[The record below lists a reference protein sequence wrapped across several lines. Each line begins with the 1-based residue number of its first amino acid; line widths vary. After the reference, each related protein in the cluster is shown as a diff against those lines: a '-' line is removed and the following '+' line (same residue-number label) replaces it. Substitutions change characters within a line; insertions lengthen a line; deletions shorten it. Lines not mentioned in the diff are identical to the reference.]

1 MIIKVKPSDLISR
14 FIWDNYDNFCLDGKT
29 TAEINKIIEDDAEFE
44 ISEEDAFVIGL
55 TNVIYT
61 NEVIYK
67 FKQFLRYVLE
77 NKHFEQDNRKYIN
90 RQLLINCIYTF
101 KNKIPK
107 TYVSR
112 SNQFND
118 ELAQLPSLYTKFVD
132 NINNLTAI
140 QVQDCACVKYGQ
152 VKKVINKL

>member
-1 MIIKVKPSDLISR
+1 MIIKVRPSDLISR
-14 FIWDNYDNFCLDGKT
+14 FIWDTYEYYILDGKSN
-29 TAEINKIIEDDAEFE
+29 AEKMKIIEEDQEFD

-67 FKQFLRYVLE
+67 FKQFLRSILE

-90 RQLLINCIYTF
+90 RQLLVNCIYSF

-107 TYVSR
+107 TYVSK
-112 SNQFND
+112 SNQFNT
-118 ELAQLPSLYTKFVD
+118 ELNQLPEMYTKFVD
-132 NINNLTAI
+132 AVNALTSI
-140 QVQDCACVKYGQ
+140 TVQDCPCVKYGQ